1 VVKCVLKIFKEF
13 HPVLRLVGSGH
24 LPVAVVV
31 HAPQEEVAVAA
42 VHGQLPGAVVVEAV
56 QDPVAEDPDNSNI

>member
-1 VVKCVLKIFKEF
+1 MVKCVPKIFKEF

-24 LPVAVVV
+24 LPVAVVARV
-31 HAPQEEVAVAA
+31 LQEEEAVAA
-42 VHGQLPGAVVVEAV
+42 VHGQLPEAVVVEAV

>member
-1 VVKCVLKIFKEF
+1 VLKISKEF

-31 HAPQEEVAVAA
+31 RALREEVAA
-42 VHGQLPGAVVVEAV
+42 VHGQLQEVVVEAAV
-56 QDPVAEDPDNSNI
+56 QDPVAEDPDNSGI